1 MSSSTPKLVTTVAQL
16 RDELGAVRRAGKKI
30 GLVPTMGALHEGHL
44 SLVRAARAEC
54 DYTVVSI
61 YVNPSQFGPGE
72 DFAKYPRTL
81 EDDLALLAGCRTD
94 LVFAPS
100 NEEVY
105 RPGHATWV
113 EVGAVAEP
121 LEGAC
126 RPGHFR
132 GVATIVLKLLN
143 MVQPDVAYFGQKDFQ
158 QALVIRRMVA
168 DLDVPVAI
176 RVCPIVREA
185 DGLAMSSR
193 NRYLS
198 PAARQRALVLWKS
211 LQLAGELVA
220 TRRAQCAGDR
230 RADARAHRDGRRRPD
245 RLHRPG
251 RSRHASAG
259 RDHHR
264 PHAGRTGRENR
275 KHATDRQLFT
285 RTEMK
290 WRVASG
296 HGYFRLTTHYPP
308 PSLTTRHSTLC
319 VKHCSSFPRACRLS
333 GVWRRPV
340 VGRVGRGERR
350 RVGVAGMAARLERRH
365 LGLRAHPAAD
375 RRHHPLGVAG
385 GVRAARACP
394 SAATA

>member
-1 MSSSTPKLVTTVAQL
+1 
-16 RDELGAVRRAGKKI
+16 
-30 GLVPTMGALHEGHL
+30 MGALHEGHL

-61 YVNPSQFGPGE
+61 YVNPSQFGPSE

-81 EDDLALLAGCRTD
+81 EADLALLAGCRTD
-94 LVFAPS
+94 LVLAPG

-132 GVATIVLKLLN
+132 GVATIVLKLFN

-168 DLDVPVAI
+168 DLDVPVVI
-176 RVCPIVREA
+176 RVCPIVREP

-211 LQLAGELVA
+211 LQLAAELVEK
-220 TRRAQCAGDR
+220 RRAQCA
-230 RADARAHRDGRRRPD
+230 AIAARMRNNRNGRRRPD
-245 RLHRPG
+245 RLRRPG
-251 RSRHASAG
+251 RSRNA
-259 RDHHR
+259 
-264 PHAGRTGRENR
+264 
-275 KHATDRQLFT
+275 
-285 RTEMK
+285 
-290 WRVASG
+290 
-296 HGYFRLTTHYPP
+296 
-308 PSLTTRHSTLC
+308 
-319 VKHCSSFPRACRLS
+319 
-333 GVWRRPV
+333 
-340 VGRVGRGERR
+340 
-350 RVGVAGMAARLERRH
+350 
-365 LGLRAHPAAD
+365 
-375 RRHHPLGVAG
+375 
-385 GVRAARACP
+385 
-394 SAATA
+394 